1 MSGIHETTNWYRI
14 YVNRQMGDRVCA
26 VFVAFLLDACSGTTD
41 PQDWCQQLLRCKLH
55 LSSLQGCVSEITGI
69 HQKLEKNEIEGLNTF
84 KIF

>member
-1 MSGIHETTNWYRI
+1 MSGIHETTNWYPI
-14 YVNRQMGDRVCA
+14 HVNRQMGDRVCA
-26 VFVAFLLDACSGTTD
+26 AGTTD

-84 KIF
+84 I